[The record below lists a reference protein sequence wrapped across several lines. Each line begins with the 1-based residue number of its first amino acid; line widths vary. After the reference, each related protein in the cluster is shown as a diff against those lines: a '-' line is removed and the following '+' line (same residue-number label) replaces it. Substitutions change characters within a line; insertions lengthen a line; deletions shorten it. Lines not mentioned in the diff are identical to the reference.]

1 MPRIMIVDDVASIRQ
16 IVNKVFQD
24 VGYQVTEA
32 ARGEEALDLAK
43 LKRVH
48 LVITDVEMPG
58 MSGLDLIKALR
69 DLGFPEIGRF
79 THEFENVLDD
89 LRKGSFEPDADAVD
103 LMLACVD
110 HVRLALRAAREQKP
124 HDAERDRQLLER
136 LSTLHHGRGG
146 PAAAQSSAGPTAGP
160 R

>member
-16 IVNKVFQD
+16 IVTKVFQD

-69 DLGFPEIGRF
+69 ELGTYKTIPILILARDASDGNIKKAESLGASGFIEKPF
-79 THEFENVLDD
+79 T
-89 LRKGSFEPDADAVD
+89 PD
-103 LMLACVD
+103 
-110 HVRLALRAAREQKP
+110 RL
-124 HDAERDRQLLER
+124 
-136 LSTLHHGRGG
+136 LSTVNQVLVD
-146 PAAAQSSAGPTAGP
+146 AYVN
-160 R
+160 

>member
-1 MPRIMIVDDVASIRQ
+1 MPRIMIVDDVTAIRQ

-43 LKRVH
+43 IKRVH

-69 DLGFPEIGRF
+69 ELRTYKTIPILILARDASDGNIKKAEALGASGFIEKPF
-79 THEFENVLDD
+79 T
-89 LRKGSFEPDADAVD
+89 P
-103 LMLACVD
+103 
-110 HVRLALRAAREQKP
+110 
-124 HDAERDRQLLER
+124 ER
-136 LSTLHHGRGG
+136 LLSVVNQVLVDTYVN
-146 PAAAQSSAGPTAGP
+146 
-160 R
+160 